1 MASTSESNS
10 KNNSSKNLP
19 DDSHLSIVRDNVLLE
34 SKSEEFPL
42 AEKIQ
47 VKGYNFETDNL
58 ENGEINYKLMLER
71 YLTTGFQATN
81 FGLAVNEIKNMLE
94 KKFDVANKID
104 LPEAIKNQEEHAQF
118 DFINFKRSIS
128 KCTIFFSF
136 TSNLISSGM
145 RDTIRFLAK
154 NNMIDC
160 IVTTAGGVEEDLI
173 KCLGSTFLGDFK
185 LPGKKLRKSGM
196 NRIGN
201 LIIPNENYC
210 AFEDWLMPLLD
221 QMADQKQ
228 EWTPSQII
236 YFLGEQIGKQPKG
249 KESVWYW
256 CWKNKIPVFSP
267 ALTDGSLGDM
277 LYFHSYK
284 RKLTVDIVT
293 DLRLINTMAVKSINT
308 GMLICGGGLIKHHTC
323 NANLMRNGADHA
335 VYITT
340 AMDFDGSD
348 AGANPDEAISWGK
361 IKIDAKPVKLI
372 AEVTLVLP
380 LIVTQ
385 TFFEFK
391 ELFERENKKN
401 KV

>member
-1 MASTSESNS
+1 M
-10 KNNSSKNLP
+10 
-19 DDSHLSIVRDNVLLE
+19 
-34 SKSEEFPL
+34 
-42 AEKIQ
+42 
-47 VKGYNFETDNL
+47 
-58 ENGEINYKLMLER
+58 
-71 YLTTGFQATN
+71 
-81 FGLAVNEIKNMLE
+81 
-94 KKFDVANKID
+94 
-104 LPEAIKNQEEHAQF
+104 
-118 DFINFKRSIS
+118 
-128 KCTIFFSF
+128 
-136 TSNLISSGM
+136 
-145 RDTIRFLAK
+145 
-154 NNMIDC
+154 
-160 IVTTAGGVEEDLI
+160 
-173 KCLGSTFLGDFK
+173 
-185 LPGKKLRKSGM
+185 
-196 NRIGN
+196 
-201 LIIPNENYC
+201 IIPNENYC

>member
-1 MASTSESNS
+1 MSGSGDAPDASHLDSVRQNVLADTAIENFPLEKKVRVAGYDFENDLTSEG
-10 KNNSSKNLP
+10 
-19 DDSHLSIVRDNVLLE
+19 
-34 SKSEEFPL
+34 
-42 AEKIQ
+42 Q
-47 VKGYNFETDNL
+47 VD
-58 ENGEINYKLMLER
+58 YKLMLER
-71 YLTTGFQATN
+71 YLTTGFQSTN
-81 FGLAVNEIKNMLE
+81 FGLAVKEINNMLD
-94 KKFDVANKID
+94 KKFSAEVPQPPADEVFEFAGFTRPK
-104 LPEAIKNQEEHAQF
+104 
-118 DFINFKRSIS
+118 S
-128 KCTIFFSF
+128 KCTVFFSF
-136 TSNLISSGM
+136 TSNLISSGV

-154 NNMIDC
+154 NNMVDC

-173 KCLGSTFLGDFK
+173 KCLGETYLGDFK
-185 LPGKKLRKSGM
+185 LSGKSLRKSGL

-221 QMADQKQ
+221 EMADKKQ
-228 EWTPSQII
+228 EWTPSEMI
-236 YFLGEQIGKQPKG
+236 YFLGEQIGKLPDKRGEQ
-249 KESVWYW
+249 SVWYW

-284 RKLTVDIVT
+284 KKLTLDIVT
-293 DLRLINTMAVKSINT
+293 DLRLLNTMAVKSVNT
-308 GMLICGGGLIKHHTC
+308 GMIICGGGLIKHHTC

-348 AGANPDEAISWGK
+348 SGANPDEAISWGK

-380 LIVTQ
+380 LIVSR
-385 TFFEFK
+385 TFFERK
-391 ELFERENKKN
+391 AQFEQ
-401 KV
+401 